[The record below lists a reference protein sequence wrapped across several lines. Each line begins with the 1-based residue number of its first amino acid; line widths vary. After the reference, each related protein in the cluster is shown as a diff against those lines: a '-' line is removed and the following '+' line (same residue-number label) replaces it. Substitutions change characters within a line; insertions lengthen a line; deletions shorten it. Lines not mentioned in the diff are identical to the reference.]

1 VLPRNPGAQIAE
13 HVPLQGCGRDVGWA
27 VDPLAS
33 PELERPAEGSARSD
47 AMVRSLS
54 IRYLEPFTKSNRSTA
69 MNADRRRRVALVGA
83 TGVAGQ
89 QFLVSLANHPWFELT
104 TLAASPRSAGK
115 KYTDAIATPGGS
127 VQWGC
132 EEPLPGR
139 FADQVIVDAAELDL
153 ENVDLVFTAVE
164 SDAAKGLEQRF
175 AAHVPV
181 VSTASAFRYEDDVPI
196 LLPGVNVDHVALV
209 KRQQQDRG
217 WKGFVVPIPNCTTTG
232 LAMALAPLARQ
243 FGVSQV
249 VATSLQALSGA
260 GRSPGVLGLD
270 ILDNV
275 VPYVPGE
282 EEKVQ
287 KETAKILGRLEG
299 DEIVAL
305 DITVSA
311 TCTRVQVRD
320 GHTVC
325 ASVSLGQPAS
335 IDEVKAAF
343 RGFGSE
349 FCDLGLPSAPA
360 ELIYVTD
367 DPFHPQ
373 PKADRGRGDGMTT
386 TIGRVRED
394 TVLPNGVKFVLLSH
408 NTKMG
413 AAKGAVLT
421 AEILIE
427 QGLA

>member
-1 VLPRNPGAQIAE
+1 MSE
-13 HVPLQGCGRDVGWA
+13 
-27 VDPLAS
+27 
-33 PELERPAEGSARSD
+33 
-47 AMVRSLS
+47 
-54 IRYLEPFTKSNRSTA
+54 
-69 MNADRRRRVALVGA
+69 DRRRRVALVGA

-89 QFLVSLANHPWFELT
+89 QFLVSLADHPWFELT

-115 KYTDAIATPGGS
+115 KFTDAIATPGGS
-127 VQWGC
+127 IQWGC
-132 EEPLPGR
+132 EEPLPAQ
-139 FADQVIVDAAELDL
+139 FADQVVVDAAKLDL
-153 ENVDLVFTAVE
+153 SDIDLVFTAVE
-164 SDAAKGLEQRF
+164 SDAAKDLEPRF

-196 LLPGVNVDHVALV
+196 LIPGVNVDHAKIV
-209 KRQQQDRG
+209 KRQQRDRG

-232 LAMALAPLARQ
+232 LAIALAPLARR

-260 GRSPGVLGLD
+260 GRSPGVLATD

-275 VPYVPGE
+275 IPYVPGE
-282 EEKVQ
+282 EEKMR
-287 KETAKILGRLEG
+287 KETAKILGRLDG
-299 DEIVAL
+299 DEIVPL
-305 DITVSA
+305 DVSVSA

-325 ASVSLGQPAS
+325 ASVALGEPAR
-335 IDEVKAAF
+335 IEEVKEAF
-343 RGFGSE
+343 RSFGAE
-349 FCDLGLPSAPA
+349 FCALGLPSAPP
-360 ELIYVTD
+360 ELIYVTE

-373 PKADRGRGDGMTT
+373 PKTDRDLNDGMTT
-386 TIGRVRED
+386 SIGRVRED
-394 TVLPNGVKFVLLSH
+394 TVLPNGIKFVTLSH